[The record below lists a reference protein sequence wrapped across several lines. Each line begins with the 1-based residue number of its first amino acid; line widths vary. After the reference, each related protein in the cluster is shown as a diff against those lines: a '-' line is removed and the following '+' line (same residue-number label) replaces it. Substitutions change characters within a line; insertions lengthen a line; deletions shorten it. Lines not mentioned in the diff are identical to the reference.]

1 MICPKCGRLFKFSP
15 SERRIAE
22 RNGSVVHECSG
33 CGLTCNASAADTIPI
48 KQRAAYYRKHNLC
61 VYCGKQRDPGYK
73 SCSACRE
80 RLEKYKRKEYVK
92 SIANEVKEQ
101 RERMKVQ
108 PKCTM
113 TLDEICI
120 AARKAGMSYGDYV
133 AKYGL

>member
-1 MICPKCGRLFKFSP
+1 M
-15 SERRIAE
+15 
-22 RNGSVVHECSG
+22 
-33 CGLTCNASAADTIPI
+33 
-48 KQRAAYYRKHNLC
+48 
-61 VYCGKQRDPGYK
+61 
-73 SCSACRE
+73 
-80 RLEKYKRKEYVK
+80 EKYKRKEYVK